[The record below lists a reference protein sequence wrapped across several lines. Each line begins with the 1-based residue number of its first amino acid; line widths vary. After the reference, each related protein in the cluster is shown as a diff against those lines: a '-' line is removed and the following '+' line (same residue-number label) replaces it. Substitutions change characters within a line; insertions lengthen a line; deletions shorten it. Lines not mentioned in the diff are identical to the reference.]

1 LKQGATVESE
11 KATKQ
16 RKKIPLSQSKFDA
29 AITNVDV
36 MGLTSIHE
44 NGIPGMVVRP
54 ELEGGEPPNSGANS
68 AAECGSFAQRGERFM
83 AYIAQNGGKA

>member
-1 LKQGATVESE
+1 LKQGSTVESE
-11 KATKQ
+11 NATKQ

-44 NGIPGMVVRP
+44 NDIPGMVVRP
-54 ELEGGEPPNSGANS
+54 EIEGGNRPKSGVD
-68 AAECGSFAQRGERFM
+68 
-83 AYIAQNGGKA
+83 